1 MRHVH
6 STVSWSVASI
16 AGALALTVAGC
27 GSAEAPSAQ
36 ANPAQAGAAATKP
49 SASASVT
56 KASSVSVMPPAP
68 TMDSEFVAA
77 ETPIVDR
84 TPSSRP
90 QVVLH
95 TSRGPVTIELFRD
108 EAPQTVKNFLETYVE
123 NGLYSHTVFHHVD
136 AGFIAIAGGYDAE
149 LRPVYSGDPIPNESS
164 PDRKNAKGTVAMIRL
179 PDDANS
185 ATSQFFFNLNDNP
198 DFDASQAGE
207 GYCVF
212 GRVVRGLDALEAIAA
227 SPTTATG
234 EFEKIP
240 SDLAQIESVGVL
252 RY

>member
-1 MRHVH
+1 MRRIH
-6 STVSWSVASI
+6 STVSWSVSSI

-36 ANPAQAGAAATKP
+36 ANAAAADTATAKAAAP
-49 SASASVT
+49 T
-56 KASSVSVMPPAP
+56 KAGKTSAAGVTPPAP
-68 TMDSEFVAA
+68 AMDTPFVAA
-77 ETPIVDR
+77 EAPVVDR
-84 TPSSRP
+84 TPSARP

-95 TSRGPVTIELFRD
+95 TSRGPVTIELYRD

-164 PDRKNAKGTVAMIRL
+164 PDRKNLKGTVAMIRL
-179 PDDANS
+179 PEDANS

-198 DFDASQAGE
+198 DFDAVQAGE

-212 GRVVRGLDALEAIAA
+212 GRVVNGLDTLDAIAA
-227 SPTTATG
+227 SPTTASG

-240 SDLAQIESVGVL
+240 SDLAQIETVGVL

>member
-1 MRHVH
+1 
-6 STVSWSVASI
+6 
-16 AGALALTVAGC
+16 
-27 GSAEAPSAQ
+27 
-36 ANPAQAGAAATKP
+36 
-49 SASASVT
+49 
-56 KASSVSVMPPAP
+56 
-68 TMDSEFVAA
+68 MDSEFVAA
-77 ETPIVDR
+77 EAPVVDR
-84 TPSSRP
+84 TPSARP
-90 QVVLH
+90 HVVLH
-95 TSRGPVTIELFRD
+95 TTRGPVTIELFRD

-149 LRPVYSGDPIPNESS
+149 LRPVYCGEPIANESS
-164 PDRKNAKGTVAMIRL
+164 PDRKNVKGTVAMIRL

-212 GRVVRGLDALEAIAA
+212 GRVVKGLDTLDAIAA
-227 SPTTATG
+227 SPTTSTG
-234 EFEKIP
+234 EFAKIP
-240 SDLAQIESVGVL
+240 SDLAQIEAVGVL

>member
-1 MRHVH
+1 MRHIH
-6 STVSWSVASI
+6 STVSWSVSSI

-27 GSAEAPSAQ
+27 GSSEVPTAQGTSAP
-36 ANPAQAGAAATKP
+36 ANAAANDSAAATTV
-49 SASASVT
+49 A
-56 KASSVSVMPPAP
+56 KASTARGLPPAP
-68 TMDSEFVAA
+68 PVDSEFVAA
-77 ETPIVDR
+77 ETPVVDR
-84 TPSSRP
+84 TPSARP
-90 QVVLH
+90 QIVLH
-95 TSRGPVTIELFRD
+95 TSRGPVTIELFRN

-136 AGFIAIAGGYDAE
+136 AGFIAIAGGYDSE
-149 LRPVYSGDPIPNESS
+149 LRPVYAGDPIPNESS
-164 PDRKNAKGTVAMIRL
+164 PDRKNVKGTVAMIRL
-179 PDDANS
+179 PDDVNS

-212 GRVVRGLDALEAIAA
+212 GRVVNGLDILDAIAA
-227 SPTTATG
+227 SPTTSTG

-240 SDLAQIESVGVL
+240 SDLAQIEAVGVL